1 MGGHREG
8 EGEGEEVGSM
18 RGLSESTGLLESLDT
33 LRSDIGLKIG
43 EAFAGAQTQGKM
55 ALNFFGPP
63 AIQLLPATKEEELD
77 RNSPNL
83 ASPRAR
89 MRLARLEA
97 LRTSQREEITASS
110 RTSTYSKSSKSLTSQ
125 SQLPSAASAAA
136 TEAAISRTKK
146 LQKEKSL
153 CDKATRS
160 KIDAWMSKA
169 APAPQ
174 VDIATTS
181 RETLP
186 DLFSTI
192 VPAWLLAK

>member
-1 MGGHREG
+1 MEGHREG
-8 EGEGEEVGSM
+8 VGEEVGSISG
-18 RGLSESTGLLESLDT
+18 RSDSTGFLESLHT

-43 EAFAGAQTQGKM
+43 EAFAGAQTHGKM

-63 AIQLLPATKEEELD
+63 AIIQLLPATKEEELPD

-89 MRLARLEA
+89 RRLARLEA

-110 RTSTYSKSSKSLTSQ
+110 RTSTYSKSITSLTSQ
-125 SQLPSAASAAA
+125 SRLPSAASAAA

-169 APAPQ
+169 APAPE

-192 VPAWLLAK
+192 VPSWLLAK

>member
-1 MGGHREG
+1 
-8 EGEGEEVGSM
+8 M
-18 RGLSESTGLLESLDT
+18 RGLSEPTGLLESIDT

-43 EAFAGAQTQGKM
+43 EAFVGAQAHGKM
-55 ALNFFGPP
+55 ALNFFGHST
-63 AIQLLPATKEEELD
+63 IHLLPELGEEELPD
-77 RNSPNL
+77 GNSPNL

-89 MRLARLEA
+89 RRLARLEA
-97 LRTSQREEITASS
+97 LRTSQREEMTTSS
-110 RTSTYSKSSKSLTSQ
+110 RTSTYSKSITSLTSQ
-125 SQLPSAASAAA
+125 SRLPSAASAAA
-136 TEAAISRTKK
+136 TEAAINRTKK

-169 APAPQ
+169 APAPE

-181 RETLP
+181 RETHP